1 MLVLMLSKSG
11 AELVKAVVGDTVCLV
26 KKDLV
31 NIEEL
36 KVMHVVPQTQQVTN
50 YYSPSFNKEIALNK
64 KPIKVVPSLDPAISL
79 SPNDQIITLLTKNSD
94 PTV

>member
-1 MLVLMLSKSG
+1 VLMLSKSG

-36 KVMHVVPQTQQVTN
+36 KVMHVVPQT
-50 YYSPSFNKEIALNK
+50 
-64 KPIKVVPSLDPAISL
+64 
-79 SPNDQIITLLTKNSD
+79 
-94 PTV
+94 